1 MGEDRL
7 RPLWNDAD
15 LDETEENLRAALL
28 EETTDA
34 GRAEVLTQLARV
46 ELKRG
51 QLDAANALLD
61 EAEGLAGD
69 NGPAC
74 ARVLLER
81 GRVVRRSDG
90 DSAALPFL
98 EQAYSSALAEGQHFM
113 AVDAAH
119 SCALAGDMVA
129 WTQRGLDLA
138 MRYPAASYWRGT
150 LLMNLGDWQW
160 ERSQNEQSLASFKA
174 SLVAREKET
183 QNPFL
188 TEYSR
193 FGVARALRT
202 LGRPAEAIP
211 YLERAIEWCEEQ
223 QLDSPYVSQFR
234 EELAAAYD
242 DAGRSADADA
252 LRAVRGQESS
262 R

>member
-1 MGEDRL
+1 MSEDRL

-15 LDETEENLRAALL
+15 LDATEESLRAALS
-28 EETTDA
+28 EETTDP

-46 ELKRG
+46 EMKRG

-61 EAEGLAGD
+61 EADGLAGD
-69 NGPAC
+69 DGAAC

-90 DSAALPFL
+90 DAAALPFL
-98 EQAYSSALAEGQHFM
+98 EQAYSAALAGDQHFM
-113 AVDAAH
+113 AADAAH

-138 MRYPAASYWRGT
+138 ERYPTASYWCGT

-160 ERSQNEQSLASFKA
+160 ERGNYQQSLESFQA

-183 QNPFL
+183 RNPFL
-188 TEYSR
+188 TEYAC
-193 FGVARALRT
+193 FGVARALRA

-211 YLERAIEWCEEQ
+211 YLERAIEWCEDQ
-223 QLDSPYVSQFR
+223 QLDSPYLSQFR

-242 DAGRSADADA
+242 DAGRSADAA
-252 LRAVRGQESS
+252 ARRAVRGRESP
-262 R
+262 